1 MTEIRRSETVQSVQ
15 RQATV
20 TTEQIAQ
27 MHQLA
32 EDRAPDRRSRSN
44 KSAFTHFLTR
54 FDVFGQSIDMNFMG
68 RSTY

>member
-32 EDRAPDRRSRSN
+32 EDRAADKSRST
-44 KSAFTHFLTR
+44 KSAFTQFLTR
-54 FDVFGQSIDMNFMG
+54 FDVFGQTIDMNFMG